1 MKYILFA
8 RENAARN
15 WKRRQKI
22 ERKIN
27 TGNPGNFGQ
36 QKLVWKNP
44 ASHYDLTQTC
54 GHKKGFSPTELTWC
68 NDKLGVRDDKLG
80 IR

>member
-1 MKYILFA
+1 MQIEIYFFA
-8 RENAARN
+8 RENKTLPVAR
-15 WKRRQKI
+15 KYSK
-22 ERKIN
+22 
-27 TGNPGNFGQ
+27 
-36 QKLVWKNP
+36 KLVWKNP